1 MTGCLA
7 LLIKKYIIYISN
19 RNRIQQIHN
28 SLVICGSQEDEEN
41 NNNNNVIVSP
51 SPPNVESYAISLL
64 DYYEVVIL
72 FVSPQAGHEDLAVA
86 FDSTFQT

>member
-1 MTGCLA
+1 MLLTGCLA

-41 NNNNNVIVSP
+41 NNNNNIIIVSP
-51 SPPNVESYAISLL
+51 SSPNVESYAISLL
-64 DYYEVVIL
+64 DYNEVVVLFPIL
-72 FVSPQAGHEDLAVA
+72 ICVVGMYFSGEGQ
-86 FDSTFQT
+86 

>member
-51 SPPNVESYAISLL
+51 SSPNVESYAISLL
-64 DYYEVVIL
+64 DYNEVVVLFPIL
-72 FVSPQAGHEDLAVA
+72 ICVVGMYFSGEGQ
-86 FDSTFQT
+86 

>member
-41 NNNNNVIVSP
+41 NNNVIVSP
-51 SPPNVESYAISLL
+51 SSPNVESYAISLL
-64 DYYEVVIL
+64 DYNEVVVLFPIL
-72 FVSPQAGHEDLAVA
+72 ICVVGMYFSGEGQ
-86 FDSTFQT
+86 